1 MQSNVLLL
9 NFLMRRC
16 MKLTY
21 TILYVNNV
29 TDSVLFYENAF
40 GIKKRLIHESGDYA
54 EMETGEVTLAFC
66 AHNLAKE
73 VVKQNYRKASQ
84 GQLIGSQISFE
95 PHNLK
100 EAYEE
105 ALRNGAKSITPPE
118 VKPWGWES
126 AILMDL
132 DGHIVELAKEIKT

>member
-1 MQSNVLLL
+1 
-9 NFLMRRC
+9 

-29 TDSVLFYENAF
+29 TDSVEFYQKAF
-40 GIKKRLIHESGDYA
+40 GIKPRFIHESGDYA
-54 EMETGEVTLAFC
+54 EMETGEVILAFC
-66 AHNLAKE
+66 AHNLARNIIK
-73 VVKQNYRKASQ
+73 KSYLKASRD
-84 GQLIGSQISFE
+84 QLIGSQISFE

-100 EAYEE
+100 EAYET
-105 ALRNGAKSITPPE
+105 ALENGAKSVSPPE

-132 DGHIVELAKEIKT
+132 EGHIVEIAKEIEV

>member
-1 MQSNVLLL
+1 
-9 NFLMRRC
+9 

-21 TILYVNNV
+21 AILYVNNV
-29 TDSVLFYENAF
+29 TDSVAFYQKAF
-40 GIKKRLIHESGDYA
+40 GIKNRFIHESGDYA
-54 EMETGEVTLAFC
+54 EMDTGEVTLAFC
-66 AHNLAKE
+66 AHNLAKDI
-73 VVKQNYRKASQ
+73 VRQSYVKTSQ

-100 EAYEE
+100 EAYKT
-105 ALRNGAKSITPPE
+105 ALENGAKSITPPE

-132 DGHIVELAKEIKT
+132 DGHIVEIAKEMKV